1 LPHRISLEIRGQIE
15 RLWQSEWTSLMPTKT
30 FILTVIVM
38 LSVASV
44 PALASHAQ
52 NGKHHVATT
61 QSTTHQA
68 PHLVGVLAS
77 EEGQPIVAPLPPAV
91 LTGSAM
97 FGGAMLMKF
106 FRKLRKLS

>member
-1 LPHRISLEIRGQIE
+1 
-15 RLWQSEWTSLMPTKT
+15 MPTKT
-30 FILTVIVM
+30 FILAAVVM
-38 LSVASV
+38 LSLASV
-44 PALASHAQ
+44 PAMAGRDQGGDCKETKTESKNQ
-52 NGKHHVATT
+52 
-61 QSTTHQA
+61 
-68 PHLVGVLAS
+68 PPYLVGVLSS